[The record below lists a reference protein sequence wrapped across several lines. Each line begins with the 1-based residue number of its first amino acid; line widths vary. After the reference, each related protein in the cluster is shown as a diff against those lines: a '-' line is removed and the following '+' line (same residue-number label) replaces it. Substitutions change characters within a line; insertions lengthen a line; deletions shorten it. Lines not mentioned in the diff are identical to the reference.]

1 MEVIVIEADVY
12 NTLIEKCKELTR
24 RVQKLTEEYTELKS
38 KEWLDNQD
46 VCLILKIS
54 KRTLQ
59 YYRERGTI
67 PYSQIDRKIYY
78 KREDIDNFIKKNSV
92 NNGL

>member
-1 MEVIVIEADVY
+1 MEVIVIEADIY

-46 VCLILKIS
+46 VCFILKIS